1 MYEGVAVGGGG
12 GLLAGSAMV
21 ARPVSASDEYG
32 DRRQYATGD
41 ERGQRGRAER
51 GRLVTVGG
59 APSRGSSNLVYMPA
73 KLVYAGLGGLTGGLA
88 LGLTGG
94 DMSTA
99 ESIWEPSLGGDYFLT
114 PSMVQGE
121 DPISFAGAPPGST
134 GAAPLPDDPAGSA
147 PPPRPEPGQLSR
159 TRRGLPGSC
168 TARAS

>member
-1 MYEGVAVGGGG
+1 MKGWRLVVAA

-32 DRRQYATGD
+32 TGDKYATGD
-41 ERGQRGRAER
+41 ELAASE
-51 GRLVTVGG
+51 T
-59 APSRGSSNLVYMPA
+59 APSEDVWSQVGWGALTGLSNLLYFPA

-99 ESIWEPSLGGDYFLT
+99 ESIWEPSLKGDYFLT

-121 DPISFAGAPPGST
+121 DPISFAGATPGLT

-147 PPPRPEPGQLSR
+147 PPPDQNRDS
-159 TRRGLPGSC
+159 
-168 TARAS
+168 